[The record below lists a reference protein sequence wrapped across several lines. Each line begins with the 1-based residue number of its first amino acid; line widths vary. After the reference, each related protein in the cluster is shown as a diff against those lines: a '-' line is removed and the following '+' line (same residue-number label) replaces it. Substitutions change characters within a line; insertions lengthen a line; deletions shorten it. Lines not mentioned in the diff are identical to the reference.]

1 MPRGRRRAM
10 GWATRY
16 PPDEDNGGRIAEER
30 RDDEEGL
37 TETELDEAAADAED
51 RYLNYLY
58 GRDDDY

>member
-1 MPRGRRRAM
+1 M

-51 RYLNYLY
+51 RYLNYLI